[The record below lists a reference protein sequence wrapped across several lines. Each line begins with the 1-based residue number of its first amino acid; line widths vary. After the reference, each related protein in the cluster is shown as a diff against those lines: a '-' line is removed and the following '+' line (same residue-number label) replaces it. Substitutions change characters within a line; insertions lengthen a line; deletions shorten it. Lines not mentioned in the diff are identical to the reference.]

1 MSDTKKIWGRIGMT
15 FHLTEEEFHTL
26 QEGGDDAAEL
36 IFQKVKSGEALLDG
50 DTYFPSPEDGACS
63 YDPRSLLLSAALSC
77 CSAICNSSLAFSR
90 SFSRR
95 ASTP

>member
-50 DTYFPSPEDGACS
+50 DTYFPSPED
-63 YDPRSLLLSAALSC
+63 PRRYWE
-77 CSAICNSSLAFSR
+77 FSGDIELCL
-90 SFSRR
+90 
-95 ASTP
+95 

>member
-36 IFQKVKSGEALLDG
+36 IFQKVKSGEALLDL
-50 DTYFPSPEDGACS
+50 
-63 YDPRSLLLSAALSC
+63 SL
-77 CSAICNSSLAFSR
+77 IHI
-90 SFSRR
+90 
-95 ASTP
+95 

>member
-1 MSDTKKIWGRIGMT
+1 MSDTKKIWGRIGMM

-36 IFQKVKSGEALLDG
+36 IFQKVKSGEALLDS

-63 YDPRSLLLSAALSC
+63 YDPRRSWE
-77 CSAICNSSLAFSR
+77 FSGDIELCL
-90 SFSRR
+90 
-95 ASTP
+95 

>member
-1 MSDTKKIWGRIGMT
+1 MNDTKKIWGRIGMT
-15 FHLTEEEFHTL
+15 FHLTEKEFLTL

-63 YDPRSLLLSAALSC
+63 YDPRRYWE
-77 CSAICNSSLAFSR
+77 FSGDIELCL
-90 SFSRR
+90 
-95 ASTP
+95 